1 MAISG
6 ITPNKVEG
14 VLDARP
20 EIRYQVNLAKECQRK
35 VPRQYDENIWDNM
48 EWAWDAL
55 RHTAMYREIEYYDP
69 CIGLV

>member
-6 ITPNKVEG
+6 ITPKAEG
-14 VLDARP
+14 VLDDRP

-35 VPRQYDENIWDNM
+35 IPQQYDKNIWDNM
-48 EWAWDAL
+48 EWVWDAL
-55 RHTAMYREIEYYDP
+55 GHTAMYREIKYYNL